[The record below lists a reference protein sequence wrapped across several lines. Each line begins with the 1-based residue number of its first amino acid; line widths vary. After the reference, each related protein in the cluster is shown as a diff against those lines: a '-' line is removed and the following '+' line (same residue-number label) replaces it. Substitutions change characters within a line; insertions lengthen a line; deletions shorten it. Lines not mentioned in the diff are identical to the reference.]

1 MPQITDPFF
10 ASPPKP
16 PPPPPPP
23 AERARRR
30 LLALIASGVMALTL
44 LTPLASAGSGAPSYW
59 I

>member
-10 ASPPKP
+10 AETPKP

-30 LLALIASGVMALTL
+30 LLALAVSSFLAFAL
-44 LTPLASAGSGAPSYW
+44 AEAIAPSYW